1 MPNNYGSNNV
11 VSLSEHRKEIELVK
25 AEFKDLYDDLIATGK
40 SESDTFMIVR
50 HIESQQDNY
59 FHNVQY
65 EVFQIRKHFTLVWL
79 EDHFQWSKTNNKQR
93 KTILWD
99 LGMDVKK
106 GKRWYQ
112 QDERVRNEDGKD
124 GNTARIQAVIYGQ
137 ERLDD
142 EWVNM
147 RYDDFS
153 KVASE
158 EAQDWRRRKSGGI
171 LRVKK

>member
-1 MPNNYGSNNV
+1 MSNNERGNV
-11 VSLSEHRKEIELVK
+11 VSLSEHKKLVEDVK
-25 AEFKDLYDDLIATGK
+25 NEFKDLYDDLVGQGR
-40 SESDTFMIVR
+40 SEADALAIVR

-79 EDHFQWSKTNNKQR
+79 EDHFQWSKINNKQR

-124 GNTARIQAVIYGQ
+124 GNIARIQAVIYGQ